1 MKPSSLVKNSP
12 GKIHPRKKPLQRR
25 AEKRVADIVDA
36 YRRLLNGDA
45 RRITTNRV
53 AQEAGIPVSS
63 LYQYFPNK
71 EAIAFA
77 VYRQW
82 AEEALEILR
91 ERRQAARTAVNW
103 NDFILNA
110 QTDFFGRIS
119 SAKIVHQLSPVID
132 GSPELRKVRREY
144 LKEMCRIVSDTMRT
158 LGSDWPEKPLA
169 NIVNL
174 LIELNTATFRQLS
187 RQTGDQ
193 PELGGCRNRIAEALH
208 RNTVRADCGRLSGHV
223 LLPPPRFGWTCPI
236 DNVSIYSYY
245 CLPR

>member
-1 MKPSSLVKNSP
+1 MNSP
-12 GKIHPRKKPLQRR
+12 REIHPRKQPSQQR
-25 AEKRVADIVDA
+25 AEKRVADILAA

-45 RRITTNRV
+45 RRITTNSV

-91 ERRQAARTAVNW
+91 ERKQAARNATNW
-103 NDFILNA
+103 FDFIMHN

-119 SAKIVHQLSPVID
+119 SAKIVHQLSPVMD
-132 GSPELRKVRREY
+132 SSAELKKVRREY
-144 LKEMCRIVSDTMRT
+144 LAEMGSIVAETLRT
-158 LGSDWPEKPLA
+158 LGSDWPEKPLT

-174 LIELNTATFRQLS
+174 VIELNTTTFRQMA
-187 RQTGDQ
+187 RQTG
-193 PELGGCRNRIAEALH
+193 EAAEETYRNWEIAARALLQ
-208 RNTVRADCGRLSGHV
+208 RCIETPYEQIGETAAIKAIRRK
-223 LLPPPRFGWTCPI
+223 
-236 DNVSIYSYY
+236 
-245 CLPR
+245 